1 MTGRDRRL
9 QGDPDVMRYI
19 RAATDDP
26 QVIHDR
32 LGFWINYRSEQPQL
46 GVFIATETASGSPVG
61 YCVARHVE
69 WQAGKE
75 LEVGYAL
82 APEFWKRGLATE
94 MTQALVQYVFSEFPV
109 SLIVAF
115 TDPLNQASQK
125 VLVRNGF
132 QLIGTVFIYE
142 TNNLRFELQRPQA
155 G

>member
-1 MTGRDRRL
+1 MKTLPDDTSRLHFREISEADFDFVYRL

-75 LEVGYAL
+75 L
-82 APEFWKRGLATE
+82 
-94 MTQALVQYVFSEFPV
+94 
-109 SLIVAF
+109 
-115 TDPLNQASQK
+115 
-125 VLVRNGF
+125 
-132 QLIGTVFIYE
+132 
-142 TNNLRFELQRPQA
+142 
-155 G
+155 